1 MAQRGRKC
9 PDFVGG
15 PMLPMW
21 PLWRREPVPAT
32 KRQPTLDI
40 FAGGDVA
47 SATKSNGQG
56 VRRETWSGVRGPL
69 DKEGKRWVMQSGGG
83 LGSG

>member
-1 MAQRGRKC
+1 MAHPDHKC

-15 PMLPMW
+15 PMLPMR
-21 PLWRREPVPAT
+21 PLRCREPVPAT

-40 FAGGDVA
+40 FARGDVA
-47 SATKSNGQG
+47 SVTKSKGRG
-56 VRRETWSGVRGPL
+56 VREGTLRVHGTG
-69 DKEGKRWVMQSGGG
+69 DKEGKRWVMQTGGG